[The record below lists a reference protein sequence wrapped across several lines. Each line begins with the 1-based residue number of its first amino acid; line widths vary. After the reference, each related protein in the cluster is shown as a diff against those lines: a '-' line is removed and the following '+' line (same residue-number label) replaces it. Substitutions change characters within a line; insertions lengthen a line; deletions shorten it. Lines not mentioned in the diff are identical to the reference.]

1 MKMGKGREGEMGGE
15 EGVGVSVCA
24 AERKFD
30 A

>member
-1 MKMGKGREGEMGGE
+1 MIMRKRRDGETGEE

-24 AERKFD
+24 AESKID